1 MIGAETLWIMEK
13 ADGIYPRISRAD
25 RSPTWVWQG
34 QPGVRARQICQR
46 QVDSCI
52 AIPSLHP
59 IPRHAVHEGHRA
71 GPGLLA
77 HTCAKENTRSQSS
90 QGGKKCFGPH
100 GIYGSHSI
108 QWVHKRPPN
117 CHLPN
122 TPSKR
127 MDTEATTLSPASWKI
142 VLSPLWEAVLRIH
155 TYHSQPYQAFRD
167 LPGICYYW
175 THGHTGNGHTE
186 SVSDHCSLFLF
197 LAVKRYLLV
206 MGDLFEVKQS
216 LTNQKIFIWGQV
228 FFCWK
233 IVIKNLVLHLK
244 SFLLYF

>member
-46 QVDSCI
+46 QADSCI

-90 QGGKKCFGPH
+90 QGRKKCFGPH
-100 GIYGSHSI
+100 GKYGSHSI
-108 QWVHKRPPN
+108 QWVHKTPPN
-117 CHLPN
+117 SHLPN

-142 VLSPLWEAVLRIH
+142 ALSPLWEAVLRIH
-155 TYHSQPYQAFRD
+155 TYHNQPYQAFRD

-175 THGHTGNGHTE
+175 THGYTGNGHTK
-186 SVSDHCSLFLF
+186 SIWSLQSIPIPGCETLPSCYGR
-197 LAVKRYLLV
+197 LVWSKTVLNQPKHIYLRS
-206 MGDLFEVKQS
+206 G
-216 LTNQKIFIWGQV
+216 
-228 FFCWK
+228 
-233 IVIKNLVLHLK
+233 
-244 SFLLYF
+244 FLLLKDRDKEPHTAS